1 MLSQATTEV
10 APKPGQRWGG
20 AVMQLQFTAGS
31 KPGKYRPTLALLR
44 DPGDLSSGDGSAYT
58 YTIVVE

>member
-1 MLSQATTEV
+1 M
-10 APKPGQRWGG
+10 APKPGKRWGG
-20 AVMQLQFTAGS
+20 SMMLLRFTAGS

-44 DPGDLSSGDGSAYT
+44 DPGNPDSGDGSMYT